1 MLAIVRKE
9 KFMSSK
15 DTQLL
20 SAQVCEA
27 CRPDAPMVSE
37 LEQVELLAQ
46 LSDWTISLDKNAV
59 QQLAKEYKFANFAEA
74 LTFSN
79 HVGALAEEVGHHP
92 AILTEWGKVNVRW
105 WSHEI
110 GGLHKSDFIMAA
122 KTDLIII

>member
-1 MLAIVRKE
+1 
-9 KFMSSK
+9 
-15 DTQLL
+15 
-20 SAQVCEA
+20 
-27 CRPDAPMVSE
+27 MVSE

>member
-1 MLAIVRKE
+1 
-9 KFMSSK
+9 
-15 DTQLL
+15 
-20 SAQVCEA
+20 
-27 CRPDAPMVSE
+27 
-37 LEQVELLAQ
+37 
-46 LSDWTISLDKNAV
+46 V

-122 KTDLIII
+122 KTDLIIM

>member
-1 MLAIVRKE
+1 
-9 KFMSSK
+9 MSSK
-15 DTQLL
+15 DSQLL

-27 CRPDAPMVSE
+27 CRLDAPLVSE

-59 QQLAKEYKFANFAEA
+59 PQLAKEYKFANFAEA
-74 LTFSN
+74 LTFST